1 VATID
6 AAATPVPGSSIFDP
20 GITRRKKRFGERAI
34 VLSLGA
40 CALLSIVTTIGIV
53 ASLVEP
59 TWSFFSDVSVKEFFT
74 SRDWAPLFRPPRFG
88 VLPIVV
94 GTLVTTLV
102 AISVCVPL
110 GLGAAIYLSEYSRP
124 RVRQT
129 LKPLLEVLAGVP
141 TVVYGFFAVKFI
153 SPIVQDV
160 WPFGSRPGIFNALSA
175 GLVMGIMIMPTVVSL
190 SEDALTAVPQALREG
205 AYALGSSRYEVATRV
220 TVPAALSGIVA
231 SFVLA
236 VSRAIGETM
245 IVVIAAG
252 SNPNLA
258 FNPGEAM
265 QTMTSFIATAG
276 TGDLPQGSTGYKTIF
291 AVAALLFVIT
301 FGLNIISTMFVR
313 RFREVYD

>member
-6 AAATPVPGSSIFDP
+6 AAASPVPGSKLFDP
-20 GITRRKKRFGERAI
+20 GITRQTRRIGERTI
-34 VLSLGA
+34 VLALGA
-40 CALLSIVTTIGIV
+40 CALLSIVVTIGIV
-53 ASLVEP
+53 ASLIEP
-59 TWSFFSDVSVKEFFT
+59 TAQFFSDVSPKEFFT
-74 SRDWAPLFRPPRFG
+74 SRDWAPLFARPRFG

-94 GTLVTTLV
+94 GTLVTTAV
-102 AISVCVPL
+102 AMTVCIPL
-110 GLGAAIYLSEYSRP
+110 GLGAAIYLSEYARP

-129 LKPLLEVLAGVP
+129 LKPVLEVLAGVP
-141 TVVYGFFAVKFI
+141 TVVYGFFAVKFV
-153 SPIVQDV
+153 SPIVQDL
-160 WPFGSRPGIFNALSA
+160 WPFGDRPGVFNVLSA

-190 SEDALTAVPQALREG
+190 SEDAMTAVPSALREG
-205 AYALGSSRYEVATRV
+205 AYALGSARYEVATRV
-220 TVPAALSGIVA
+220 VVPAALSGIIA

-291 AVAALLFVIT
+291 AVASLLFVIT
-301 FGLNIISTMFVR
+301 FALNIISTMFVR